1 MLGWVVINIVEGFLR
16 ESEIIIVVLELDI
29 KIVDFN

>member
-16 ESEIIIVVLELDI
+16 EFEIIIVVLELDI
-29 KIVDFN
+29 KIVDSD